1 MVASPNEQETVMDK
15 FETRAL
21 SDDELDAVSG
31 GDGVVVGAAPI
42 AKANQQ
48 AAQQAAQAAEN
59 KRVGETIRTFAE
71 ALKGIT

>member
-42 AKANQQ
+42 TKANQDAMHQ
-48 AAQQAAQAAEN
+48 AQQAAQDKNAAAATRGF
-59 KRVGETIRTFAE
+59 KSFVT
-71 ALKGIT
+71 GIT